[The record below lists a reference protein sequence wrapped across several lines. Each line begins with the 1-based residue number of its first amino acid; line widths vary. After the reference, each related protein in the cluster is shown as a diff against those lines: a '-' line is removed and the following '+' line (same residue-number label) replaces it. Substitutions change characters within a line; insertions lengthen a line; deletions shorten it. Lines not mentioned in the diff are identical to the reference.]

1 MTTTIHGGKGSK
13 QRPTNKQ
20 AYDDNY
26 DRIFRKKREVVE
38 NDSHLK
44 QSIEGENNEQ
54 NGTVDTS
61 TTGG

>member
-26 DRIFRKKREVVE
+26 DRIFRKPNE
-38 NDSHLK
+38 NDSHLG
-44 QSIEGENNEQ
+44 QRVEEETNDEQ
-54 NGTVDTS
+54 DGTVDTT